1 MWSNPCDRTAERKR
15 DPVTARYNA
24 QQRMEQLRPVSPLLV
39 LQRQRDAN
47 KLLLLGVE
55 PPDLS
60 PAGQSPCSPLPRVQT
75 NLNLDGF
82 DSVLSAPSLSGADRA
97 GMYASLG
104 KAGADIGSRPHSPA
118 DFDSAKPDADFTKR
132 VIAHALKRGLLLLS
146 CGMYQVHAVRNSG
159 RPMLSSNGAL
169 LPR

>member
-118 DFDSAKPDADFTKR
+118 DFDSAKLRLYSTGSAAAT
-132 VIAHALKRGLLLLS
+132 G
-146 CGMYQVHAVRNSG
+146 GGSG
-159 RPMLSSNGAL
+159 GGDGGDDDHGRRTGT
-169 LPR
+169 R